1 MIDLHFVASPNGM
14 KVSIMLEE
22 IGLPYRK
29 IPYDLFAGDQLK
41 PEYRKINPNNRL
53 PTIVDNAPE
62 GGGEP
67 VSVFESGACLVYLA
81 EKTGKLLPT
90 ELRRRTQTIQWVMWQ
105 MAGLGPMSGQAHHF
119 VRYAP
124 EGNEYGVTRYVREA
138 GRLFDVLEYRLAQE
152 EYLAGNYS
160 IADIASWPWVRTNA
174 LIGIDIGERKNLAR
188 WYKEIEERPAVL
200 RGAAIPK
207 ESMQN
212 GPEFLRPKMTPEQ
225 WSAMFGEKMYQAAK
239 S

>member
-1 MIDLHFVASPNGM
+1 MIDLHFVASPNGL

-29 IPYDLFAGDQLK
+29 IPYDLFNGDQLK

-53 PTIVDNAPE
+53 PAIVDKDPADGGAP
-62 GGGEP
+62 
-67 VSVFESGACLVYLA
+67 VNVFESGACLVYLA
-81 EKTGKLLPT
+81 EKTGKLLST
-90 ELRRRTQTIQWVMWQ
+90 ELRRRSETIQWLMWQ

-124 EGNEYGVTRYVREA
+124 EGNEYGIARYTREA
-138 GRLFDVLEYRLAQE
+138 QRLFDVMDYRLGQE
-152 EYLAGNYS
+152 EYLAGDYS

-174 LIGIDIGERKNLAR
+174 LIAIDIGERKNLMR
-188 WYKEIEERPAVL
+188 WYKAIEQRPAVL
-200 RGAAIPK
+200 RGGKIP
-207 ESMQN
+207 ESSMQN
-212 GPEFLRPKMTPEQ
+212 TPEFQRPKLTPEQ
-225 WSAMFGEKMYQAAK
+225 WSAMFGERLFRAAK

>member
-29 IPYDLFAGDQLK
+29 IAYDLFAGDQLK
-41 PEYRKINPNNRL
+41 PEYRKVNPNNRL
-53 PTIVDNAPE
+53 PAITDNDPADGGAPLN
-62 GGGEP
+62 
-67 VSVFESGACLVYLA
+67 VFESGACLVYLA

-90 ELRRRTQTIQWVMWQ
+90 ELRRRTETIQWVMWQ

-124 EGNEYGVTRYVREA
+124 EGNAYGITRYTREA
-138 GRLFDVLEYRLAQE
+138 ERLFDVMEYRLGQE
-152 EYLAGNYS
+152 QFLAGDYS

-174 LIGIDIGERKNLAR
+174 LIGVEIGERKNLAR
-188 WYKEIEERPAVL
+188 WYKTIEERPAVQ
-200 RGAAIPK
+200 RGGAIP
-207 ESMQN
+207 SSSIQN
-212 GPEFLRPKMTPEQ
+212 TPEFQRPKLTAEQ
-225 WSAMFGEKMYQAAK
+225 WSAMFGDRMFQAAK